1 MILLVRIREARKEK
15 ALTMK
20 ELAQK
25 VGVVEIAIS
34 MYETGKREPDYST
47 LVKIADVLNVSTDF
61 LLCRSNT
68 FLNNDSPIATEST
81 SFDSSLVSQL
91 CTAYNLSDK
100 ARAMIE
106 TIIAMPPNECEII
119 AELAQR
125 YASLLNR
132 KVPEDENEPFR
143 RAADQLTNDKKN
155 DGITKARA

>member
-1 MILLVRIREARKEK
+1 MTNLERLRLAHGLTQEA
-15 ALTMK
+15 
-20 ELAQK
+20 
-25 VGVVEIAIS
+25 VSGVVGIAVSTYS
-34 MYETGKREPDYST
+34 MYENGKRAPDYST

-68 FLNNDSPIATEST
+68 SLNNDSPIATEST

-91 CTAYNLSDK
+91 CTTYNLSDK

-106 TIIAMPPNECEII
+106 MIIAMPPNECEII

-143 RAADQLTNDKKN
+143 RAADQLASDKEN

>member
-1 MILLVRIREARKEK
+1 MVRIREARKEK

-25 VGVVEIAIS
+25 VGVVESAIS
-34 MYETGKREPDYST
+34 MYENGKREPDYST

-68 FLNNDSPIATEST
+68 SLNNDSPIATEST

-91 CTAYNLSDK
+91 CTTYNLSDK
-100 ARAMIE
+100 ARTMIE
-106 TIIAMPPNECEII
+106 TIIAMPPNKCEII
-119 AELAQR
+119 AEFAQQCT
-125 YASLLNR
+125 ALLDRNT
-132 KVPEDENEPFR
+132 PEDENKSFR
-143 RAADQLTNDKKN
+143 RAADQLASDKEN